1 MQEYID
7 ELQQKAGLTEDQ
19 AKQAVEII
27 VSKVKSKVPESF
39 HSAIDNLFAGQ
50 TASDAL
56 KQKYQN
62 FSDQA
67 SEKLEQFG
75 NEAREQLNKAAEQ
88 ANDFAK
94 DFSEKAKDFWKK
106 L

>member
-7 ELQQKAGLTEDQ
+7 ELQQKAGLTAEQ
-19 AKQAVEII
+19 AQQAVEII
-27 VSKVKSKVPESF
+27 VNKVKSKVPESF

-56 KQKYQN
+56 KQKYQD

-67 SEKLEQFG
+67 TEKLQQFG
-75 NEAREQLNKAAEQ
+75 KEAQEQLNEAAKQ
-88 ANDFAK
+88 ATEFAK
-94 DFSEKAKDFWKK
+94 EASEKAKNLWKN

>member
-7 ELQQKAGLTEDQ
+7 ELQQKAGLTEEQ
-19 AKQAVEII
+19 AKQAIDII
-27 VSKVKSKVPESF
+27 VNKVKSKVPESF

-56 KQKYQN
+56 KQKYQD

-67 SEKLEQFG
+67 SEKLQQFG
-75 NEAREQLNKAAEQ
+75 KEAQEQLNKAAEQ
-88 ANDFAK
+88 ATDFAK
-94 DFSEKAKDFWKK
+94 EMSEKAKDFWRKK
-106 L
+106 

>member
-7 ELQQKAGLTEDQ
+7 ELKQKAGLTEEQ
-19 AKQAVEII
+19 AKQAIEII
-27 VSKVKSKVPESF
+27 VNKVKSKVPESF

-62 FSDQA
+62 YSDQA
-67 SEKLEQFG
+67 SEKLQQFST
-75 NEAREQLNKAAEQ
+75 EAKEQLNEAAKQ
-88 ANDFAK
+88 ATEFAK
-94 DFSEKAKDFWKK
+94 DVSEKAKDFWKK

>member
-7 ELQQKAGLTEDQ
+7 ELQQKAGLTEEQ
-19 AKQAVEII
+19 AKQAIDVI

-56 KQKYQN
+56 KQKYQD

-67 SEKLEQFG
+67 SEKLQQFG
-75 NEAREQLNKAAEQ
+75 KEAQEQLNEAAKQ
-88 ANDFAK
+88 ATDFAK
-94 DFSEKAKDFWKK
+94 EVSDKAKDFWKK

>member
-7 ELQQKAGLTEDQ
+7 ELQQKAGLTEEQ
-19 AKQAVEII
+19 AKQAIDII
-27 VSKVKSKVPESF
+27 VNKVKSKVPETF

-56 KQKYQN
+56 KQKYQD

-67 SEKLEQFG
+67 SEKLQQFG
-75 NEAREQLNKAAEQ
+75 KEAQEQLNEAAKQ
-88 ANDFAK
+88 ATDFAK
-94 DFSEKAKDFWKK
+94 EMSDKAKDFWKK
-106 L
+106 I

>member
-7 ELQQKAGLTEDQ
+7 ELQQKAGLTEQQ
-19 AKQAVEII
+19 AKQAIDII
-27 VSKVKSKVPESF
+27 VNKVKSKVPESF

-56 KQKYQN
+56 KQKYQD

-67 SEKLEQFG
+67 SEKLQQFG
-75 NEAREQLNKAAEQ
+75 KEAQEQLNEAAKQ
-88 ANDFAK
+88 AADFAK
-94 DFSEKAKDFWKK
+94 EMSDKAKDFWKK
-106 L
+106 I

>member
-7 ELQQKAGLTEDQ
+7 ELQQKVGLTADQ
-19 AKQAVEII
+19 AKQAVETI
-27 VSKVKSKVPESF
+27 VNKVKSKVPESF

-56 KQKYQN
+56 KQKYQD

-67 SEKLEQFG
+67 GEKLQQFG
-75 NEAREQLNKAAEQ
+75 SEAKEQLNEAAKQ
-88 ANDFAK
+88 ATEFAK
-94 DFSEKAKDFWKK
+94 DVTEKAKDFWKK